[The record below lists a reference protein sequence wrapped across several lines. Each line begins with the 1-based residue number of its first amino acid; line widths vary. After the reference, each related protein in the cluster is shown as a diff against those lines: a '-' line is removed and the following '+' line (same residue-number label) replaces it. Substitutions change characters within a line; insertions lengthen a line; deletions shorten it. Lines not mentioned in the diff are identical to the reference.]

1 MAGFDVIGTGLFDFG
16 IHAGLFEILTDS
28 VTETPTIEYLGDAIP
43 AVVEDSDKPCDKC
56 TYNKRSRYCC
66 STTTKI
72 GNDCSNCTVLIKG
85 YDIDALVKRIRDLEE
100 YIVARE
106 LERQVPKLPSELAV
120 MITRY
125 F

>member
-1 MAGFDVIGTGLFDFG
+1 MAGLDVIGTGLFDFG
-16 IHAGLFEILTDS
+16 IHAGLFEILADTVTDNDHDIAGEVLS
-28 VTETPTIEYLGDAIP
+28 S
-43 AVVEDSDKPCDKC
+43 AVEESDKPCDKC
-56 TYNKRSRYCC
+56 TYNRRARYCC
-66 STTTKI
+66 NTTTKI

-106 LERQVPKLPSELAV
+106 LERQIPKLPSELAV
-120 MITRY
+120 MIAQY